1 MRAALALALC
11 FGLVAAAAAGPY
23 AADARIAGIDQTLA
37 ALQAWPTPQTRALA
51 DNLRAGARTE
61 CKAGYGAPPVG
72 CLIEMAAA
80 TCAQRPEAEQ
90 GACRLIA
97 DVIVTN
103 MLAEDERVD
112 RARRVELMS
121 RSDDFRAAMDA
132 ELSGRYADLAA
143 EMLLDRGPAA
153 LDRPAAAIDGF
164 CAARAR
170 THALAW
176 QRCVAALVWYI
187 GTFETREAP

>member
-1 MRAALALALC
+1 MAMALALVA
-11 FGLVAAAAAGPY
+11 GLAATAAAGPY
-23 AADARIAGIDQTLA
+23 ASEARVAGIDRALA
-37 ALQAWPTPQTRALA
+37 ALRAWPAPETRALA
-51 DNLRAGARTE
+51 DSLRAGARTE

-72 CLIEMAAA
+72 CVVDMAAA
-80 TCAQRPEAEQ
+80 TCARRPEAEQ

-103 MLAEDERVD
+103 MLAEDELVD

-132 ELSGRYADLAA
+132 ELSGRYATLAA
-143 EMLLDRGPAA
+143 ELLLDRGRAA
-153 LDRPAAAIDGF
+153 LDRPAAAIDRF

-176 QRCVAALVWYI
+176 QRCVAALAWYI
-187 GTFETREAP
+187 GTFDTREDS